1 MPFAQ
6 QHILEK
12 GESFNTPVY
21 VATNLMENM
30 ILNSKPTRAEVNDIR
45 FTLNGGASG
54 LVLAAETAIGNYPV
68 ECVRFLSKII
78 EETQNYKNYKN
89 LEKLFSLTSG
99 RVIDPHGGDLIQ
111 QFSNDPFDDSIQ
123 SIRVHEQIFMDAYQ
137 ISNGTFSPINGFMNL
152 EEIHSVLNENIIGN
166 DITWTLPILFQADE
180 SLIQSIP
187 AKGKVYLQKEG
198 DKHPFAVLD
207 IQAIEKIKNKES
219 ISVMWFGTQDLDH
232 PGVENFLS
240 SGDYLISGRP
250 YLLRDYD
257 HAGKNKYE
265 LTPSQS
271 RYIFDHNGWHN
282 IIGFHTR
289 NVPHIGHEFIQM
301 KALMDVNAD
310 ALFISPVT
318 GLKKPGDFL
327 ANPIIDCYNSLIKEG
342 MYKPFGALIGSF
354 NTHSRYSGPREAVF
368 TALCRQNYGC
378 NYFIVGRDHTG
389 VGNYYE
395 PNAAL
400 NFFDHLNL
408 DIKIL
413 SFNSVSF
420 HKEKGMIDISSQG
433 SDDQKIEKISGTIIR
448 EKIMSDGEIPD
459 YLMRPSIV
467 KILKDWKNN
476 DPKTLF
482 QP

>member
-1 MPFAQ
+1 
-6 QHILEK
+6 
-12 GESFNTPVY
+12 
-21 VATNLMENM
+21 MENM

-45 FTLNGGASG
+45 STLNGGASG
-54 LVLAAETAIGNYPV
+54 LVLAAETAIGKYPV
-68 ECVRFLSKII
+68 ECVRILSKII
-78 EETQNYKNYKN
+78 EETQNYKDDNN
-89 LEKLFSLTSG
+89 IEKLFSLTSG
-99 RVIDPHGGDLIQ
+99 RIIDPHGGELIQ
-111 QFSNDPFDDSIQ
+111 QFSNDPIDDAIQ
-123 SIRVHEQIFMDAYQ
+123 SIVVHEQIFMDAYQ
-137 ISNGTFSPINGFMNL
+137 IANGTFSPINGFMNL

-180 SLIQSIP
+180 TLVQSIP

-198 DKHPFAVLD
+198 DQQPFAVLD
-207 IQAIEKIKNKES
+207 IQAVEKFKNKES
-219 ISVMWFGTQDLDH
+219 LSEVWFGTQNLDH
-232 PGVENFLS
+232 PGVAKFLA

-265 LTPSQS
+265 LTPPQS

-282 IIGFHTR
+282 IVGFHTR

-301 KALMDVNAD
+301 KALMGTNAD

-318 GLKKPGDFL
+318 GLKKSGDFL

-342 MYKPFGALIGSF
+342 VYKPFGALIGSF

-395 PNAAL
+395 PDAAL
-400 NFFDHLNL
+400 KFFDQLNL

-413 SFNSVSF
+413 SFNSVSYN
-420 HKEKGMIDISSQG
+420 KEKGMINVSSQD
-433 SDDQKIEKISGTIIR
+433 SADQKIKKISGSIIR
-448 EKIMSDGEIPD
+448 DKIMSDGEIPD

-467 KILKDWKNN
+467 KILKDWKTN
-476 DPKTLF
+476 DPQTLF